1 MSKTSNNAIA
11 TLEGSLEELEKLVTQ
26 LERGDGS
33 LDDAL
38 KQFERGIQL
47 TRECQTA
54 LKEAEQKVKIL
65 TASGDLED
73 FKADA

>member
-1 MSKTSNNAIA
+1 MSKTSNNAIS

-73 FKADA
+73 FKADV

>member
-1 MSKTSNNAIA
+1 MSKTADNPIS
-11 TLEGSLEELEKLVTQ
+11 TLEGSLEELETLVAQ
-26 LERGDGS
+26 LERGDDS

-47 TRECQTA
+47 TRTCQTA

-65 TASGDLED
+65 TESGDLEE
-73 FKADA
+73 FTAAD

>member
-1 MSKTSNNAIA
+1 MSDKSNNAIS
-11 TLEGSLEELEKLVTQ
+11 TLEGSLEELEKLVAQ

-65 TASGDLED
+65 TESDDLED

>member
-1 MSKTSNNAIA
+1 MSDTSNNAIS
-11 TLEGSLEELEKLVTQ
+11 TLEGSLDELETLVQ
-26 LERGDGS
+26 KLERGEGS

-73 FKADA
+73 FKAED